1 MNRTNTL
8 LAVGIASFAALVGGW
23 AAVTATR
30 SSNSPP
36 VAATSSPELLPQP
49 PALPT
54 APTAP
59 GTSRATATPTPIVSP
74 TTSPTS
80 AANPAPSSAGK
91 PGTAAA
97 PQCQNYFRQV
107 VTPGGSVTVRTAN
120 GPETT
125 IAPGTVV
132 LFSLGSARGN
142 RSEIQL
148 PGGGT
153 GWIEDR
159 YLADAQ
165 VGGAQFTGKMVV
177 KTLDGGPVNVRD
189 RNATTGKVVGSL
201 ANGTEVSVKGNKEG
215 YWWQVTSATGLQ
227 GYVADQYLI
236 CK

>member
-1 MNRTNTL
+1 MNRTYTL
-8 LAVGIASFAALVGGW
+8 IAVGVASFAALIGGW

-30 SSNSPP
+30 SNNSTTP
-36 VAATSSPELLPQP
+36 AATPSPGMLPPP
-49 PALPT
+49 PAVPT
-54 APTAP
+54 APT
-59 GTSRATATPTPIVSP
+59 GTLP

-80 AANPAPSSAGK
+80 TASPIASPTTTALGTASSPK

-107 VTPGGSVTVRTAN
+107 VTPGGSATVRTET
-120 GPETT
+120 GPEKT

-132 LFSLGSARGN
+132 LFTLGAAKGN

-148 PGGGT
+148 PGGGK

-165 VGGAQFTGKMVV
+165 LGASQFTGKMVV

-189 RNATTGKVVGSL
+189 RNATTGRVVGSL

-215 YWWQVTSATGLQ
+215 YWWQVSSATGLQ

>member
-1 MNRTNTL
+1 MNRTYTL
-8 LAVGIASFAALVGGW
+8 IAVGVASFAALIGGW

-30 SSNSPP
+30 PNNPTPPTTTPSSGTLPP
-36 VAATSSPELLPQP
+36 P
-49 PALPT
+49 PAVPT
-54 APTAP
+54 APTAA
-59 GTSRATATPTPIVSP
+59 GIP
-74 TTSPTS
+74 TTSPTAS
-80 AANPAPSSAGK
+80 PIASPTTTALGTASSPK

-107 VTPGGSVTVRTAN
+107 VTPGGSATVRMET
-120 GPETT
+120 GPEKT

-132 LFSLGSARGN
+132 LFTLGAAKGN

-148 PGGGT
+148 PGGGK

-165 VGGAQFTGKMVV
+165 VGGTQFTGKMMV

-189 RNATTGKVVGSL
+189 RNATTGRVVGSL
-201 ANGTEVSVKGNKEG
+201 PNGTEVSVKGNKEG